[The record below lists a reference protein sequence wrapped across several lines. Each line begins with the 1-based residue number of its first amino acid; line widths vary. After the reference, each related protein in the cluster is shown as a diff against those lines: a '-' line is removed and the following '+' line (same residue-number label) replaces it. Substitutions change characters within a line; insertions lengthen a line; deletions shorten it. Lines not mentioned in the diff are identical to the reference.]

1 MRQYYANVENKL
13 KEIFSEHCDLGD
25 LQYDELFGMFLYLEA
40 DIQEEEPIKEIEQR
54 QMRILA
60 VVDFLEKTEA
70 ITMKEYG
77 ALIEFAGEM
86 LEAAYKLEDDRA

>member
-13 KEIFSEHCDLGD
+13 KEIFSEHCDLGA

-54 QMRILA
+54 Q
-60 VVDFLEKTEA
+60 EA

-86 LEAAYKLEDDRA
+86 LGAAYKLEEDRA